1 MQEPQQRDLRL
12 VLLRVLNE
20 KQILILSN
28 IDGISSITYLLG
40 YLSERWSIPLST
52 LKLNA
57 RILRSM
63 KLIEYA
69 NAQAQVTP
77 TGRLV
82 LRMMLGDTNVR

>member
-1 MQEPQQRDLRL
+1 MQGPQQRDLRL
-12 VLLRVLNE
+12 VILKALNE

-28 IDGISSITYLLG
+28 IDGISSITSQLS
-40 YLSERWSIPLST
+40 YLSERWGIPLST

-69 NAQAQVTP
+69 NAQTQVTP
-77 TGRLV
+77 TGKLI
-82 LRMMLGDTNVR
+82 LRMMLGDMNVK

>member
-1 MQEPQQRDLRL
+1 MQGPQQRDLRL
-12 VLLRVLNE
+12 VILRALNK

-28 IDGISSITYLLG
+28 INGINSITSQLG
-40 YLSERWSIPLST
+40 YLSERWDIPLST

-69 NAQAQVTP
+69 NAQTKVTP
-77 TGRLV
+77 TGKLI
-82 LRMMLGDTNVR
+82 LRMILGDINVK